1 MLERESIEIF
11 IVIRRP
17 FPVSKIRW
25 GFSFAKHRLAQEP
38 SPMVIMVR
46 WPHYA
51 RTCGECIAPYAP
63 DDNQCFN
70 EDFVVVINRKSSE
83 NSTSSG
89 KEGIDI

>member
-1 MLERESIEIF
+1 
-11 IVIRRP
+11 
-17 FPVSKIRW
+17 
-25 GFSFAKHRLAQEP
+25 
-38 SPMVIMVR
+38 MVIMVR